1 MFQSDVMENLTYRN
15 ALFAQ
20 TLLKHARINGGKTA
34 FSCYGGPGASEARL
48 DCAGLEESS
57 PA

>member
-1 MFQSDVMENLTYRN
+1 MFQWDVMKNLTCGN
-15 ALFAQ
+15 GLFAQ
-20 TLLKHARINGGKTA
+20 TLLEHARINGGKTA
-34 FSCYGGPGASEARL
+34 FSFYGGPGASEARL